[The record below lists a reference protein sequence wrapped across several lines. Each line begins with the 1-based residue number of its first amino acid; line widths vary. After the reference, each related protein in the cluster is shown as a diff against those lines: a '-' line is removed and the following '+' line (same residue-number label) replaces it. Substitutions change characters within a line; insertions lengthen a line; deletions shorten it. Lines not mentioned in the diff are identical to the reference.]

1 MLERVVPTYR
11 LTDYQDNGDLLADT
25 VNKDFDRLWMA
36 IQRSFIYLGLALR
49 RPLLGGPFNAEG
61 YRIANLGDPVDS
73 QDAVN
78 KKYLENNTLVRTLRV
93 PEAYVEQLPAAPLR
107 ANKLLAFDNS
117 GRPIVVLPASG
128 SASDVMIQLASNDG
142 EKYIGECP
150 TIAVLRTIEPTY
162 DKQRITLREHT
173 VGTRLGGGQ
182 FRAVLS
188 GSTYTDNNGT
198 IIKTAGGAAWL
209 RINADVTNPLMFGAL
224 GDGVT
229 NDVVAINRAIASA
242 SKTDLLGRT
251 YLISGGAI
259 EVYDSNPCSVYGG
272 KITEPAVNNS
282 TMMRVSGS
290 GKTITDIIFDGTT
303 GLTSRGIIFASGSS
317 TSKVSGCQFLNLKM
331 PGIGVSGDYTNNI
344 FCSDITIDRNLFNNC
359 GNSGVNY
366 DKNTIVMDGAFQCT
380 ISNNRAT
387 NCNWGVIFR
396 KPYTY
401 PGLTETYCLYNRVV
415 GNYFSAKTGYP
426 YNQRISAQSQRHFEA
441 SGNAIEGFLGNAI
454 DNQRCDFSRIVNNRI
469 NSGDDDIFL
478 GDLNFRGHVVSNNVI
493 TGCARGI
500 RVYGLAAASET
511 DFKNQVMAD
520 LVITGNS
527 IHDSTLYGI
536 YVYRTEPTDTFSGFN
551 ISNNV
556 VDNAGSRTVTTL
568 AQAILVTGL
577 SNGVVSNN
585 IIRYARQE
593 RLRFENCYSV
603 NAIGNNISGHDVSN
617 TGTYGVYIDV
627 NCRGVTLRNTHITE
641 SSATGGAVRE
651 TGVNNTVTGT
661 RWNAV
666 ASGVNS
672 TGTGAVLADNVA
684 F

>member
-1 MLERVVPTYR
+1 MATQPTNLPVPSESPRDLKFNAGKIDEFVTSLVNTYVDR
-11 LTDYQDNGDLLADT
+11 FGNEHYTIDGLRWLAQQAISQYGWIPVGTFQAGATLTLPNQILKDTTNGEYYRWDG
-25 VNKDFDRLWMA
+25 
-36 IQRSFIYLGLALR
+36 SFLPSGKIVPAGSTPSSTGGTGVGAWLSVGDSALR
-49 RPLLGGPFNAEG
+49 SML
-61 YRIANLGDPVDS
+61 
-73 QDAVN
+73 
-78 KKYLENNTLVRTLRV
+78 
-93 PEAYVEQLPAAPLR
+93 AA
-107 ANKLLAFDNS
+107 
-117 GRPIVVLPASG
+117 
-128 SASDVMIQLASNDG
+128 NDG
-142 EKYIGECP
+142 EKLVGECP
-150 TIAVLRTIEPTY
+150 TIAALRLIEPSY

-173 VGTRLGGGQ
+173 AGTRLGGGQ

-188 GSTYTDNNGT
+188 GSAYTDNNGT

-209 RINADVTNPLMFGAL
+209 RINADITNPLMFGAL

-259 EVYDSNPCSVYGG
+259 EVYNTNPCSVYSG
-272 KITEPAVNNS
+272 KITEPAVSNT
-282 TMMRVSGS
+282 TMMRVSGA
-290 GKTITDIIFDGTT
+290 GKNISDIIFDGTT
-303 GLTSRGIIFASGSS
+303 GLTSRGIIFSSGSS
-317 TSKVSGCQFLNLKM
+317 TSKVSGCQFLNLKN
-331 PGIGVSGDYTNNI
+331 PGVGVSGDYTNNI

-359 GNSGVNY
+359 GNAGINY
-366 DKNTIVMDGAFQCT
+366 DRNTIVMDGAVQCT

-415 GNYFSAKTGYP
+415 GNYFSAKGGYP
-426 YNQRISAQSQRHFEA
+426 YNQCISAQSQRHFEA
-441 SGNAIEGFLGNAI
+441 SGNSIEGFLGNAI
-454 DNQRCDFSRIVNNRI
+454 DNQRCDFSRILNNRI
-469 NSGDDDIFL
+469 NSGDDGIFL

-556 VDNAGSRTVTTL
+556 VDNAGSRTITTL

-577 SNGVVSNN
+577 SNGVVSDN

-593 RLRFENCYSV
+593 GLRFENCYSV
-603 NAIGNNISGHDVSN
+603 SAIGNNISGHDVSN

-627 NCRGVTLRNTHITE
+627 NCRGVILRNTNITGG
-641 SSATGGAVRE
+641 SATGGAVRE